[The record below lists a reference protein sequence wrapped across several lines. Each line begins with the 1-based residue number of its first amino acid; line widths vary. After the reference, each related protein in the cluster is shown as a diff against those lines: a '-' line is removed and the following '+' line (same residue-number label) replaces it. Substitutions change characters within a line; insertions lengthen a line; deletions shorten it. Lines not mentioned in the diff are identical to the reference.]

1 MTANVIIQGQAR
13 RRRLLLAVAVC
24 GMALSACGATPRY
37 PVEGV
42 QQAQP
47 QYPVSPPPQPAPPLA
62 ESDAPKAK
70 PSTPVQIQ
78 DLPPIGASARVTMAA
93 PPPPGQTAR
102 ATPPPAAVSAPVS
115 SPPVPASV
123 VATPTPG
130 AAQEVIV
137 AVGENLFDVAERTRT
152 PVRALIE
159 LNGLQPPYALQPGAR
174 LKAPPALEY
183 QIAPGDTLF
192 GVARRFS
199 IDPRSLATLNDMTL
213 ETQLRQGRRL
223 SLPALARDQGAA
235 AGATGPTPEGMA
247 LAEAARPAATP
258 RGAPL
263 APPTGSSQ
271 TARREPLPTPV
282 APSAPATSDA
292 APSDQEVA
300 AAGRGKFLWP
310 VRGDILSGYG
320 PKGPGQRNDGLN
332 ISANAGDTVKA
343 AAAGEVVFAGE
354 LPGFGNLVLLKH
366 DGGWVTAYAHLS
378 KIGVRMRDTVA
389 QGQTVGQVGQT
400 GGTVDRPQLHFEI
413 RYAASPRDK
422 AKPVDPSILLPG

>member
-1 MTANVIIQGQAR
+1 MTAYVIIHGR
-13 RRRLLLAVAVC
+13 TRCRRLLLAMAVG
-24 GMALSACGATPRY
+24 GMALSACGTTPKYPTRDGGVAGAGVQQAGPRY
-37 PVEGV
+37 PV
-42 QQAQP
+42 
-47 QYPVSPPPQPAPPLA
+47 APPLA
-62 ESDAPKAK
+62 PPVDSDAPKAK
-70 PSTPVQIQ
+70 PTTPVQIQ

-93 PPPPGQTAR
+93 PPAPGQVAR
-102 ATPPPAAVSAPVS
+102 PAAPPAEVSAPVS
-115 SPPVPASV
+115 SPPVPA
-123 VATPTPG
+123 VATTPTP
-130 AAQEVIV
+130 V
-137 AVGENLFDVAERTRT
+137 AVQDVVVAAGENLFDVAERTRT

-159 LNGLQPPYALQPGAR
+159 LNGLQPPYALQTGAR

-183 QIAPGDTLF
+183 QIAPADTLF

-247 LAEAARPAATP
+247 EASRLAATP
-258 RGAPL
+258 RTAPVT
-263 APPTGSSQ
+263 PPIASSQ
-271 TARREPLPTPV
+271 TARREPLPPPIV
-282 APSAPATSDA
+282 SPPSASDA
-292 APSDQEVA
+292 APTDQEVT

-310 VRGDILSGYG
+310 VRGDILSTYG

-332 ISANAGDTVKA
+332 ISAKVGDTVKA

-378 KIGVRMRDTVA
+378 KIGVRMRDTVS
-389 QGQTVGQVGQT
+389 QGQVVGQVGQS
-400 GGTVDRPQLHFEI
+400 G
-413 RYAASPRDK
+413 
-422 AKPVDPSILLPG
+422 

>member
-1 MTANVIIQGQAR
+1 MTAYVIIPSQTWR
-13 RRRLLLAVAVC
+13 RPLLLAIVVG

-37 PVEGV
+37 PVAGV
-42 QQAQP
+42 QQVQP
-47 QYPVSPPPQPAPPLA
+47 QYPAAPTPAP
-62 ESDAPKAK
+62 APAPVNLDSPTGK
-70 PSTPVQIQ
+70 PTTPVQIQ

-93 PPPPGQTAR
+93 PPPPGQIAR
-102 ATPPPAAVSAPVS
+102 TTPPPADISAPVS
-115 SPPVPASV
+115 SPPVPAA
-123 VATPTPG
+123 ATPTPVV
-130 AAQEVIV
+130 AQDVIV
-137 AVGENLFDVAERTRT
+137 AAGENLFDVAERTRT

-159 LNGLQPPYALQPGAR
+159 LNGLQPPYALQAGAR

-235 AGATGPTPEGMA
+235 AGATGPMPEGMG
-247 LAEAARPAATP
+247 LAEASRPAATP
-258 RGAPL
+258 RAAPVT
-263 APPTGSSQ
+263 PPIASSQ
-271 TARREPLPTPV
+271 TARREPLPAPIVT
-282 APSAPATSDA
+282 PSAPTASDT
-292 APSDQEVA
+292 APTDQEVA
-300 AAGRGKFLWP
+300 AVGRGKFLWP
-310 VRGDILSGYG
+310 LRGDILSAYG

-332 ISANAGDTVKA
+332 ISAKAGDTVKA

-378 KIGVRMRDTVA
+378 KIGVRMRDTVS
-389 QGQTVGQVGQT
+389 QGQAVGQVGQS

-413 RYAASPRDK
+413 RYAANPRDK
-422 AKPVDPSILLPG
+422 AKPVDPAMLLPG

>member
-1 MTANVIIQGQAR
+1 MTADVIILGQTR
-13 RRRLLLAVAVC
+13 RRRLLLAMAVV
-24 GMALSACGATPRY
+24 GMALSACDTAPKYPIHSGATS
-37 PVEGV
+37 
-42 QQAQP
+42 QAYAP
-47 QYPVSPPPQPAPPLA
+47 APPPQAAPPPVDVDTPA
-62 ESDAPKAK
+62 AK
-70 PSTPVQIQ
+70 PTTSVQIK

-93 PPPPGQTAR
+93 PPAPGQPTK
-102 ATPPPAAVSAPVS
+102 ATPPPASVSAPVS
-115 SPPVPASV
+115 SPPVPAGV
-123 VATPTPG
+123 VTASAPAATQDVT
-130 AAQEVIV
+130 V

-159 LNGLQPPYALQPGAR
+159 LNGLQPPYALQPGSK

-223 SLPALARDQGAA
+223 SLPALARDQGSA
-235 AGATGPTPEGMA
+235 AGSTGPTPEGMA
-247 LAEAARPAATP
+247 MAEASRPAAPSRPTP
-258 RGAPL
+258 AT
-263 APPTGSSQ
+263 PPATSTQ
-271 TARREPLPTPV
+271 TARREPLPAPIVTPT
-282 APSAPATSDA
+282 APTEAQ
-292 APSDQEVA
+292 PSDQEVT

-310 VRGDILSGYG
+310 VRGDILSTYG

-332 ISANAGDTVKA
+332 ISAKTGDTVKA

-366 DGGWVTAYAHLS
+366 EGGWVTAYAHLS
-378 KIGVRMRDTVA
+378 KIGVKMRDSVS
-389 QGQTVGQVGQT
+389 QGQALGQVGQS

-413 RYAASPRDK
+413 RYAANPRDK
-422 AKPVDPSILLPG
+422 AKPVDPAILLPG